1 MATWLHDNELTDEE
15 VAEELSAASLRSWS
29 KQLVLLFVLLVVA
42 WLLFD
47 QGTKAYFNDYEV
59 GQSIMPSVLGLFEF
73 TLVHNTGAA
82 WGVFGDSTFAL
93 GILSIC
99 VCLLLAG
106 YYLATIRSSVK
117 TSVTSALIKTLGV
130 GLVVSGGIGNAIDR
144 FTLGYVVDFID
155 LSFMDFPVFNIADI
169 GVTCG
174 VVLFLIAVILE
185 YRATSKSISVSFEE
199 EK

>member
-1 MATWLHDNELTDEE
+1 MDTWFHDKELTDKE

-29 KQLVLLFVLLVVA
+29 KQLVLLFVFLVVV
-42 WLLFD
+42 WLFFD
-47 QGTKAYFNDYEV
+47 QGTKAFFNNFQV
-59 GQSIMPSVLGLFEF
+59 GQIIMPSFMGLFEF

-82 WGVFGDSTFAL
+82 WGVFGNSTFAL
-93 GILSIC
+93 GVLSIA

-106 YYLATIRSSVK
+106 YYLATIRSTVKVSV
-117 TSVTSALIKTLGV
+117 SSALVKTLGV

-144 FTLGYVVDFID
+144 FTLGYVVDFIN

-174 VVLFLIAVILE
+174 VVLFLFAVILE
-185 YRATSKSISVSFEE
+185 YRATPKGIKEGFEE
-199 EK
+199 E